1 MKLSG
6 TPMTSS
12 LWAGLTTGSVFP
24 AALFLDTPLAFA
36 PLILVVS
43 LQLAMDMAMVAMD
56 MAMVAMNMAMV
67 AMEAM
72 DMTMDMDKERLPHYP
87 PSQLLTK
94 R

>member
-1 MKLSG
+1 
-6 TPMTSS
+6 MTSS

-43 LQLAMDMAMVAMD
+43 LQLAMDMAMVAM
-56 MAMVAMNMAMV
+56 NMAMV

>member
-43 LQLAMDMAMVAMD
+43 LQLAMDMAMVAM
-56 MAMVAMNMAMV
+56 NMAMV

>member
-1 MKLSG
+1 
-6 TPMTSS
+6 MTSS
-12 LWAGLTTGSVFP
+12 LWAGRTTGNVFP

-43 LQLAMDMAMVAMD
+43 LQLAMDMAMVAMEAMD
-56 MAMVAMNMAMV
+56 MAMVAMDIAMV

-72 DMTMDMDKERLPHYP
+72 DMAMDIDKGCLPHYP

>member
-56 MAMVAMNMAMV
+56 MAMVAM
-67 AMEAM
+67 EAM

>member
-43 LQLAMDMAMVAMD
+43 LQLAMDMAMVAM
-56 MAMVAMNMAMV
+56 
-67 AMEAM
+67 EAM